1 MDRVFRTQAL
11 KEGYEPTMEEF
22 SKAVYTKKYKSF
34 DEFCSVFH
42 TFDDLVIWFH
52 ANRIKWPKY
61 DTYSRED
68 PLNYTGSVTWPDEL
82 LKTKTGV
89 CFDHALFAYMFC
101 KRNGIP
107 AKIYRFSRFYNLAKT
122 KMETTLYCS
131 SHFVTLVKRKFGYW
145 MFSYSGTGSDTAGPF
160 DTEKSFVKWFSKRFA
175 ETFEMMTGVND
186 KIKYHMNVLPESITD
201 NKFPTKFPDYNDRYT
216 IRHGAFTD
224 KDMDFILSNIGNKR
238 ITINEFVE
246 KSDGCHFDEDKKV
259 IKHSLLDVIR
269 NNFRALVGKSANKI
283 YRFFTDNRKSVKEDL
298 NYKVGDD
305 LDNEKMVNEGFFDR
319 FKKKYSDEELLK
331 MNNEM
336 VRMNKKDGN
345 AYWNTHGVPIQDKLY
360 NMSPEE
366 TSPEIR
372 KAIAIKACSVFKSC
386 LSKIKDPNF
395 RKAVTFRKP
404 SNAEM
409 NEWVET
415 GEGLWFGNWNLWT
428 FTPKARTDT
437 DSNIYFWNI
446 MQGFLN
452 ECNIRL
458 GNRSFK
464 IESDGDWDDGA
475 IGLVDRTVTTESYE
489 QTMEKTVTYGEEL
502 APKNMNH
509 FKIREDRKDMT
520 RGYMDPEVI
529 YNPPKNFKNLDQISG
544 LELQTF
550 KGFRKLDDDIKM
562 IFHSGSDYNCIGYI
576 RCPETG
582 IQLTKRWMPE
592 ASGRI
597 ERYDYYIKDSKGHG
611 GKFELWFNPDRHYAS
626 EAALVL
632 EASAHGEE
640 ISMQDVKRKIRFV
653 EGDKGTM
660 NSVYVMNG
668 KQYRVRVET
677 LVVRNLHGEPHIFF
691 QKKDKPSSY
700 GQMYKLP
707 GGSVEPNKDWAT
719 QASAECNEEILTKIK
734 NIRYTGVSYI
744 KEYPPGKTPSWQR
757 ASVLYQ
763 KGVDYTGAITFVF
776 VAEYDGPYKKYVHAI
791 DRDSLAKEGKWY
803 PVKDFNH
810 LCNDEHKGIIYGVKL
825 VSDEPSADAMTEGFQ
840 PIEEVSV
847 VKKIVGKVFGKDK
860 QATKERQMSAERLKR
875 RKDVVNHTFDFVGKF
890 LAKTLKNPEFARC
903 FTKDESMLRK
913 WEQGGGKYTTVL
925 YWDKKRFKGSDEEW
939 NKYYKAFRREVSMHR
954 TDVKG
959 FSIGCARGS
968 NSSNGLIQLTDHSK
982 LWRPLNEVFATKEDY
997 SLMGSLPKKKVHR
1010 KVVSRHAMNGKNKVK
1025 IVSQEQYPD
1034 WF

>member
-1 MDRVFRTQAL
+1 M
-11 KEGYEPTMEEF
+11 
-22 SKAVYTKKYKSF
+22 
-34 DEFCSVFH
+34 
-42 TFDDLVIWFH
+42 
-52 ANRIKWPKY
+52 IK
-61 DTYSRED
+61 R
-68 PLNYTGSVTWPDEL
+68 
-82 LKTKTGV
+82 
-89 CFDHALFAYMFC
+89 
-101 KRNGIP
+101 
-107 AKIYRFSRFYNLAKT
+107 
-122 KMETTLYCS
+122 
-131 SHFVTLVKRKFGYW
+131 
-145 MFSYSGTGSDTAGPF
+145 
-160 DTEKSFVKWFSKRFA
+160 
-175 ETFEMMTGVND
+175 
-186 KIKYHMNVLPESITD
+186 
-201 NKFPTKFPDYNDRYT
+201 
-216 IRHGAFTD
+216 
-224 KDMDFILSNIGNKR
+224 
-238 ITINEFVE
+238 
-246 KSDGCHFDEDKKV
+246 
-259 IKHSLLDVIR
+259 
-269 NNFRALVGKSANKI
+269 
-283 YRFFTDNRKSVKEDL
+283 
-298 NYKVGDD
+298 
-305 LDNEKMVNEGFFDR
+305 FFDR
-319 FKKKYSDEELLK
+319 FKTKYSDEELLK

-372 KAIAIKACSVFKSC
+372 KAIAIKACSIFKSC

-395 RKAVTFRKP
+395 RKAVSFRKP
-404 SNAEM
+404 SNAEL
-409 NEWVET
+409 NEWIET

-475 IGLVDRTVTTESYE
+475 IGLVDRTVTTESYSPVQE
-489 QTMEKTVTYGEEL
+489 TNTAYSKNTNFFISENDIYCNMGRFLKKSPNQVNICFVTGFSGSGKSTVAKKLAKYHKITYVELDYFSFRGAHRPFTEKDCKDSGHEIIWEYIKRNGLSPSFLVGVDKYKAKWIEAITNFVRWLEIMPGNYVVEGIQCTYIIPANPKWLDYPIIFKGTSMVTSLIRGLKRDEIIDLKHIRTTVIDILDRIKWFYSSKSGFDNIRNSMIEKDNHREVPDSVWDEIANEAAVTYEGENMKSTHDEMSALMEMLYDDTDKHHLKKFVQENCCLPDTSLLGIEPTMEKTVTYGEEL

-562 IFHSGSDYNCIGYI
+562 IFHSGSDYNCIGYV

-691 QKKDKPSSY
+691 QKKDTPSSY

-719 QASAECNEEILTKIK
+719 QASAECNEEILTKVK

-825 VSDEPSADAMTEGFQ
+825 VSDEHSADAMTEGFR

-847 VKKIVGKVFGKDK
+847 VRKITGKIFGKDK

-939 NKYYKAFRREVSMHR
+939 NKCYKAFRREVSMHR

-997 SLMGSLPKKKVHR
+997 SLMGSLPKKKIHR

-1025 IVSQEQYPD
+1025 IVSQEQQYPD